1 MLLCLLVHE
10 VLKEW
15 IKKALHAVQRQMA
28 SDLGRPTDAC
38 GSERGDCLM
47 PKYGYSC
54 LGATPFTYPKILRAR
69 CQGMVMWPLSTY
81 LIHNYFPCLQ
91 NRKHII
97 M

>member
-1 MLLCLLVHE
+1 MLLCLLAHE

-15 IKKALHAVQRQMA
+15 IKRVLNAVQKQMA

-38 GSERGDCLM
+38 SSERGDCLM
-47 PKYGYSC
+47 TKYEYSC
-54 LGATPFTYPKILRAR
+54 LGPTFTYTKILKAR

-81 LIHNYFPCLQ
+81 LIHYFPCLQ